1 MISTHKLDQ
10 VYGLREILTFDGE
23 APTSKHDIKE
33 KLVLG
38 SKSRAT
44 VTVEEMSFE
53 IQKMSRVVISGYVRR
68 FLYRQLLSINKS
80 FS

>member
-1 MISTHKLDQ
+1 MSSTHKLDR
-10 VYGLREILTFDGE
+10 VHRLKEMLLFDGE
-23 APTSKHDIKE
+23 ASTSKQDIEE
-33 KLVLG
+33 KLVPDIT
-38 SKSRAT
+38 SQST

-53 IQKMSRVVISGYVRR
+53 IQKMFREVISGYVRR